1 MNPTTATM
9 LQTQE
14 APYDGRPTPQPR
26 ALTTILL
33 MLMAQERQYSQPA
46 PRPIP
51 VLPPRTAKAEL
62 EAILGYQL
70 DGPSRQGTPA
80 NIGEAAQRAG
90 IDPNTAT
97 CQDWSEV
104 LEYVIEQAQYHSLRS
119 DPDQIQMVVDVKAKM
134 YTVEG
139 WAFDGWRKMRVGVT
153 GRKGRQAI
161 KNAMKPPDVGWQRF
175 YQGQAATA
183 NAYMDLA
190 EELSTI
196 LEA

>member
-9 LQTQE
+9 LQAQE

-62 EAILGYQL
+62 EAVLGYQL

-80 NIGEAAQRAG
+80 NSSAPLCR
-90 IDPNTAT
+90 
-97 CQDWSEV
+97 
-104 LEYVIEQAQYHSLRS
+104 
-119 DPDQIQMVVDVKAKM
+119 
-134 YTVEG
+134 
-139 WAFDGWRKMRVGVT
+139 
-153 GRKGRQAI
+153 
-161 KNAMKPPDVGWQRF
+161 
-175 YQGQAATA
+175 
-183 NAYMDLA
+183 
-190 EELSTI
+190 
-196 LEA
+196 